1 MVLSPPRGLRDR
13 TRTDGDGRGP
23 GAGHAGGYRM
33 RVASRGYLGIA
44 VCLAIVCLGS
54 GLLAVDVR
62 AEESLAD
69 FKARVKAALAA
80 AESALA
86 SEEARLDGLAESHSR
101 RGLADGRPS
110 VAQAAANVRLW
121 ERRIRELEAGE
132 QTLRGELDGVLGSLG
147 ADITAL
153 AQRTRCR
160 NRGRRRS
167 GSARSVKPRYGRLG
181 SRPSVSAR
189 SGKARRARRQ
199 PILFFVIVRIVP
211 I

>member
-1 MVLSPPRGLRDR
+1 
-13 TRTDGDGRGP
+13 
-23 GAGHAGGYRM
+23 M

-44 VCLAIVCLGS
+44 VCLAVLCLGF

-69 FKARVKAALAA
+69 FEARVKAALAA

-86 SEEARLDGLAESHSR
+86 SEEARLDELAESHSR

-132 QTLRGELDGVLGSLG
+132 QTLRGELDGVLGSLD
-147 ADITAL
+147 ADIAAL
-153 AQRTRCR
+153 AQRLSEQ
-160 NRGRRRS
+160 G
-167 GSARSVKPRYGRLG
+167 K
-181 SRPSVSAR
+181 
-189 SGKARRARRQ
+189 KARRERAEREAAVRQAREQARRERAERKGAQ
-199 PILFFVIVRIVP
+199 SEKAADLVFVIVRIVP